1 MPHFVYRNIG
11 EITCKLIRMII
22 IDLLITYKI

>member
-11 EITCKLIRMII
+11 EIIRMII

>member
-1 MPHFVYRNIG
+1 MPHFVYRNIV
-11 EITCKLIRMII
+11 EITYIRMII

>member
-11 EITCKLIRMII
+11 EITYIRMII
-22 IDLLITYKI
+22 TDLLIQDKL

>member
-11 EITCKLIRMII
+11 EITYIRMII